1 MAVDAG
7 ICSVASI
14 YEEVEHFG
22 GSVLPLP
29 YAQLTRLI
37 KLLFLCLVPISTV
50 RTVALTLTLTLTL
63 TLALTLALALTLT
76 LAPALTLTVTLTRC
90 TAWAG
95 AWSPS
100 ASSPTSSTSWST
112 TSPRRW
118 RSSATT
124 PT

>member
-50 RTVALTLTLTLTL
+50 RTVALTL
-63 TLALTLALALTLT
+63 ALTLALALTLT
-76 LAPALTLTVTLTRC
+76 LTLALTLTVTLTRC

-95 AWSPS
+95 A
-100 ASSPTSSTSWST
+100 
-112 TSPRRW
+112 
-118 RSSATT
+118 
-124 PT
+124 